1 ARIPD
6 LVWKGVDAGAVSF
19 SARGGLNGGRLAL
32 EAPELH
38 MSGEGAY
45 TQRQLTATLSLN
57 QTPLAPLQPLLSPNR
72 PLSGVAT
79 GTASVVVP
87 FAQPSAAEVRAR
99 LATVE
104 LASGDWTIRTLRPFT
119 LTSLRRRV
127 DLEGLQLEGPGTSFT
142 G

>member
-1 ARIPD
+1 M
-6 LVWKGVDAGAVSF
+6 
-19 SARGGLNGGRLAL
+19 AL
-32 EAPELH
+32 EAPELRLT
-38 MSGEGAY
+38 GQG
-45 TQRQLTATLSLN
+45 TVTPQRLTATLALN

-104 LASGDWTIRTLRPFT
+104 LASGDWTIRTLDRGRESWN
-119 LTSLRRRV
+119 L
-127 DLEGLQLEGPGTSFT
+127 
-142 G
+142 